1 MTDADSG
8 IVRYEHALL
17 ATPVEMDDGPD
28 LAPVLIHVGG
38 LAWVGQRLFVADT
51 ANGLRAFDTSRVFRV
66 DPELSGIGRNGQTGT
81 FAAHGYALALP
92 KIGIYQIAKEGC
104 WHRFS
109 FVSADVT
116 SEPPVL
122 ITGEYHG
129 GDVAGKLLTWPLHG
143 ERLGVDEFSTF
154 VFPREAFYAQD
165 QSVQGALRAN
175 GSWYLSCSVSDG
187 RLFRTA
193 EDEAHETHGW
203 VIGAEDIMYQAEG
216 DLLWSLSEFT
226 GRRFVFSSKRP
237 LPAP

>member
-1 MTDADSG
+1 
-8 IVRYEHALL
+8 
-17 ATPVEMDDGPD
+17 MDDGPD

-154 VFPREAFYAQD
+154 VFPREAFYAQ
-165 QSVQGALRAN
+165 QPSVQGALRAN